1 MVMKIRNNKSANW
14 ESRIVEITDEPL
26 EAKGECIFVH
36 SEIEKYKT
44 VWDYEKKERT
54 YAHRLAFVK
63 AYGAFPKALKYDVM
77 HSCDNPACIN
87 PEHLYLGSR
96 KSNLRD
102 SILKGRMLL
111 KLKPENLGEIRAL
124 YASGLHTQKE
134 IGEIF
139 GITQGAVSLIV
150 NKKCHS
156 YEVF

>member
-1 MVMKIRNNKSANW
+1 MKNRNKSANW
-14 ESRIVEITDEPL
+14 RSRIVEITNEPL
-26 EAKGECIFVH
+26 AVKGECIFVH
-36 SEIEKYKT
+36 EEIDKYKT
-44 VWDYEKKERT
+44 VWDAQKKERT
-54 YAHRLAFVK
+54 YAHRLAFTK

-134 IGEIF
+134 IGDMF